1 MFLGHESLAERI
13 KKQSLVEN
21 FLQESIQGSGVDFR
35 IGELFEVSSS
45 AFLGE
50 NKRELPELKPV
61 KSKNNAF
68 VLKPNKYY
76 LLKTVERVNM
86 PDDLIAFI
94 LNRSSLFRCGA
105 SIRSAVIDPGY
116 RGELTLGI
124 KNESS
129 FEVKIEKG
137 ARVAQVVFAKV
148 EGKTK
153 EYKGRYQGGKAV

>member
-1 MFLGHESLAERI
+1 MFLGHESIEKRI
-13 KKQSLVEN
+13 KKENLVEN
-21 FLQESIQGSGVDFR
+21 FLQEGVQGSGVDFR

-50 NKRELPELKPV
+50 NKRELPELKSV
-61 KSKNNAF
+61 KSENNAF

-76 LLKTVERVNM
+76 LLKTIERVNM
-86 PDDLIAFI
+86 PNDLIAFI

-116 RGELTLGI
+116 KGELTLGI
-124 KNESS
+124 KNESN
-129 FEVKIEKG
+129 FEIKIEKG

-148 EGKTK
+148 DGKTK
-153 EYKGRYQGGKAV
+153 GYNGRYQGGKIL